1 MTKSNQTKAQKAYDW
16 IISKLDDGLT
26 VRIATQLKCTDI
38 KPKHLKAFEDAGN
51 PLFKIGSDGCLYMAR
66 GKSYEC
72 IAYKEMIL
80 TNITAYSVH
89 KTSF

>member
-16 IISKLDDGLT
+16 IMGKLDDGLT
-26 VRIATQLKCTDI
+26 VRIATQLKYTDI
-38 KPKHLKAFEDAGN
+38 NPKHRKAWDDAGK

-72 IAYKEMIL
+72 IAYKEMVL
-80 TNITAYSVH
+80 TKVTAH
-89 KTSF
+89 